1 MKRKYSYIGLGII
14 ILIFGIIVI
23 PKIIET
29 LSEGTV
35 VKENRTESV
44 INNELAFVTRDGEK
58 RKVPPFEFINQ
69 NGDTIT
75 NQDYLGKVYVAEFF
89 FTSCPTICP
98 IMNSNLV
105 AVDQEIDNENFG
117 VASFSI
123 DPRKDTPE
131 VLKAYE
137 KQYSI
142 TNPNWNLMTGD
153 RDAIYDLARTGFT
166 IYAEEN
172 PEVPGGFEH
181 SGYFALVDQEGYLRS
196 RKDEFGNVIIFYRGS
211 MPQGIDL
218 TQADEEPQIDILIED
233 IKILLDH
240 GNKN

>member
-44 INNELAFVTRDGEK
+44 KNSDLAFVTRDGEK
-58 RKVPPFEFINQ
+58 RKVPPFKFINQ
-69 NGDTIT
+69 DGDTIT

-105 AVDQEIDNENFG
+105 AVDQEIEDENFG
-117 VASFSI
+117 IASFSI

-137 KQYSI
+137 KQYGI

-166 IYAEEN
+166 TVSYTHLTL
-172 PEVPGGFEH
+172 PT
-181 SGYFALVDQEGYLRS
+181 SDLV
-196 RKDEFGNVIIFYRGS
+196 
-211 MPQGIDL
+211 
-218 TQADEEPQIDILIED
+218 
-233 IKILLDH
+233 
-240 GNKN
+240 